1 VTVRIVD
8 WPAPAPKRRESAG
21 VCYRQF
27 TRHRRGITIVA
38 GLWFLALAITQ
49 IMLID
54 DGVRRRQ
61 IEEPDRQRT
70 RI

>member
-1 VTVRIVD
+1 
-8 WPAPAPKRRESAG
+8 
-21 VCYRQF
+21 
-27 TRHRRGITIVA
+27 
-38 GLWFLALAITQ
+38 LWFLALAITQ